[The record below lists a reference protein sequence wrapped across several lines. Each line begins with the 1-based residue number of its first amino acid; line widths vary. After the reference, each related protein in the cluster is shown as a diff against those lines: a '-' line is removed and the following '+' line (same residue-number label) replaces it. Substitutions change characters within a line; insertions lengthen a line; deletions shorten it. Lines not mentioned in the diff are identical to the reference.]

1 MDTVLPLGMEIAAES
16 FLYLVSKFRQ
26 RLSRVLEAL
35 DFLQLGCS
43 VFLM

>member
-1 MDTVLPLGMEIAAES
+1 MS
-16 FLYLVSKFRQ
+16 FLYLLSDFRQ
-26 RLSRVLEAL
+26 RLSRLLEAL